1 MVATNKKYSAPA
13 LEKGL
18 DILELLSKDLTPIS
32 VSGIAEKLSRSNAE
46 IYRMILVLE
55 QRGYIEKDRDI
66 EGYRITRKIL
76 QLATEQEPIKDIL
89 EFASPI
95 MRQLADKTSL
105 ACHLSIQSHEQI
117 VVLNRAEPAANM
129 SYSARVGFRCPLICS
144 AEGQLFFAYQSDS
157 LKEEMLAQLSN
168 VHEKDEVSKF
178 LREAKKAGKQGYVKM
193 QSSIMNSVTDI
204 SFPIL
209 DGNFIVASLT
219 IPFVQRFPES
229 ISLDG
234 VTEELRK
241 AADEISKAIS
251 FGFVRHL

>member
-18 DILELLSKDLTPIS
+18 DILELLSKDLTPIT

-55 QRGYIEKDRDI
+55 QRGYIEKDGES

-95 MRQLADKTSL
+95 IRQLADKTSMS
-105 ACHLSIQSHEQI
+105 CHISVQSHEQI

-129 SYSARVGFRCPLICS
+129 SYSVRVGFRCPLICS

-157 LKEEMLAQLSN
+157 QKEEMLAQLSN
-168 VHEKDEVSKF
+168 LHEKEDVSKF
-178 LREAKKAGKQGYVKM
+178 LRECKKASKQGYVKV
-193 QSSIMNSVTDI
+193 QSSFMKGVTDI

-209 DGNFIVASLT
+209 DGNFIVASIT
-219 IPFVQRFPES
+219 IPFVQRLPES
-229 ISLDG
+229 LSIDR

-241 AADEISKAIS
+241 AADDISKAIS
-251 FGFVRHL
+251 FGFVRQF